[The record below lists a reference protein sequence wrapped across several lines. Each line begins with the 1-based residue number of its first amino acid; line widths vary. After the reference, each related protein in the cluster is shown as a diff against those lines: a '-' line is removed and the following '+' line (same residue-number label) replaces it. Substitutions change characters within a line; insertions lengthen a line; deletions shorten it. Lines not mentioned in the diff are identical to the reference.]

1 MSVLQGRSVCTVT
14 TVGVHSCGG
23 RCAPSV
29 FPLTATDAPAACPGL
44 TRAAGSSVHPRAP
57 ARRPGN
63 FPGSVRAGKGGCADD
78 WGGPGGR
85 DACGAG
91 GAWAGR
97 PRVHRRGARPGAPV
111 RGRGSTARGRAFRQQ
126 YPAQR
131 LACPGETVTFA
142 AKTAND
148 VIRVEVT
155 DLSGPG
161 VPEPRPAGSDADD
174 GRGLQLVALAVL
186 EAPLLGFV
194 GEPFLSR
201 GL

>member
-1 MSVLQGRSVCTVT
+1 
-14 TVGVHSCGG
+14 
-23 RCAPSV
+23 
-29 FPLTATDAPAACPGL
+29 
-44 TRAAGSSVHPRAP
+44 
-57 ARRPGN
+57 
-63 FPGSVRAGKGGCADD
+63 
-78 WGGPGGR
+78 
-85 DACGAG
+85 
-91 GAWAGR
+91 
-97 PRVHRRGARPGAPV
+97 V
-111 RGRGSTARGRAFRQQ
+111 RGRGGTARGRAFVNSIGHSGSR
-126 YPAQR
+126 A
-131 LACPGETVTFA
+131 PGETVTVA
-142 AKTAND
+142 VKTAND